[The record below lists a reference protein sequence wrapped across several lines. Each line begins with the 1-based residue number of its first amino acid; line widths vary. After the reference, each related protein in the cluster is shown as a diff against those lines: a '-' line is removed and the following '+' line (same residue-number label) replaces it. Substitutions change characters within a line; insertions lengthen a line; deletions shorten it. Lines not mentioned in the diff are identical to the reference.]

1 MPEDIFRWVIAG
13 ALVLLSIAS
22 VWQAVALAIIFRA
35 GKEAGKEAGKA
46 SKEAQAKIGPL
57 VDRFEGLLTVSGKI
71 LEENR
76 SRIADITAETLVIA
90 RTARQQAEHIAAL
103 MDDVNGR
110 AKARIAQIDET
121 VDHTVAQVEQAT
133 GAVKSVVTK
142 PVKEAHGILAG
153 VKAALSTY
161 AQGGSRNSPEHATQD
176 EEMFI

>member
-1 MPEDIFRWVIAG
+1 MPEDVFRWVVAV
-13 ALVLLSIAS
+13 AVFLACVAS
-22 VWQAVALAIIFRA
+22 VWQAVILAAIFRA
-35 GKEAGKEAGKA
+35 GKKAGKA
-46 SKEAQAKIGPL
+46 GKDVQAKIGPM
-57 VDRFEGLLTVSGKI
+57 VDRFEGILTVSGKI

-76 SRIADITAETLVIA
+76 SRIADITAETLAIA
-90 RTARQQAEHIAAL
+90 KTARQQAERIAAL
-103 MDDVNGR
+103 MDDANGR

-133 GAVKSVVTK
+133 GAVKNAVMK
-142 PVKEAHGILAG
+142 PVVEAHGILAG